1 MTVTYKKDDHLT
13 RATAILESIMSSHPD
28 VSACASA
35 GGLRRWVYAGI
46 PPGGFM
52 SALRRNNLTKAFNKA
67 DDTNYKL
74 MSSWAKVMDGI
85 PEDLKN
91 VGELVD

>member
-1 MTVTYKKDDHLT
+1 
-13 RATAILESIMSSHPD
+13 
-28 VSACASA
+28 
-35 GGLRRWVYAGI
+35 
-46 PPGGFM
+46 M
-52 SALRRNNLTKAFNKA
+52 SALLRNNLTKAFNKA

-91 VGELVD
+91 VGELVE

>member
-1 MTVTYKKDDHLT
+1 MTVTYKRDEHLT
-13 RATAILESIMSSHPD
+13 RATAVLESALTDHPD
-28 VSACASA
+28 VGACASA

-52 SALRRNNLTKAFNKA
+52 SALLRNNLTKAFNKA

-74 MSSWAKVMDGI
+74 MSSWSKVMDRI

-91 VGELVD
+91 VGALVE